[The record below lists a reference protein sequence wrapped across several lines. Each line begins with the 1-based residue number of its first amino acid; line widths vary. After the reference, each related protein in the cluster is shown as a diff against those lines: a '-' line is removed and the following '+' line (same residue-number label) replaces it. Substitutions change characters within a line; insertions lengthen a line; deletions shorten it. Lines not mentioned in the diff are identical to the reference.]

1 MSIKWRL
8 ENVIRNIAKIIRGIN
23 VFGSGIE
30 PNIEVDWRS
39 VYLVD
44 LLNALSKNLYQ
55 IVIAIDEAQILR
67 MLKGFGK
74 VDLTQ
79 ILAYTY
85 DNLSNVKVILTGS
98 EVGLLHGFLGLEN
111 PKSPL
116 YGRFIEELT
125 ITPFNRDASVQFLIT
140 GFRQYGIE
148 VTMSEILDAVDKLDG
163 IVGWLT
169 YYGNA
174 KVRGITN
181 INEIYR
187 RAMEL
192 VNDELRSLL
201 GRSTYYEL
209 VLEAIARGK
218 KRFNEIREYITLRLN
233 KYLAPGEIERVLNNL
248 MKMSIISRVSHGE
261 YEIVDPIVRMKISQV

>member
-55 IVIAIDEAQILR
+55 IVIAIDETQILR

-79 ILAYTY
+79 ILTYTY

-169 YYGNA
+169 YYG
-174 KVRGITN
+174 
-181 INEIYR
+181 
-187 RAMEL
+187 
-192 VNDELRSLL
+192 
-201 GRSTYYEL
+201 
-209 VLEAIARGK
+209 
-218 KRFNEIREYITLRLN
+218 
-233 KYLAPGEIERVLNNL
+233 KY
-248 MKMSIISRVSHGE
+248 
-261 YEIVDPIVRMKISQV
+261 